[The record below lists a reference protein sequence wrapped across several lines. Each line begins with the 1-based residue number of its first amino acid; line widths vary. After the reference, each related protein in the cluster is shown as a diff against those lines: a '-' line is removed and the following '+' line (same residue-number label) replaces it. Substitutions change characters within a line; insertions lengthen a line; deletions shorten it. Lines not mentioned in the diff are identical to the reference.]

1 VPRLVGIETLA
12 GDLGHVDD
20 FLNPC
25 AEDPGD
31 TPAADCKI
39 HMGIDADHGIAAA
52 VAAAAAAADRGIAAV
67 AADAPVAAG
76 LFLVAAD
83 HDIAAAVAA
92 AGHGSRNPALTT
104 EDQ

>member
-1 VPRLVGIETLA
+1 VPHLAGTEILA
-12 GDLGHVDD
+12 GDLGHADD

-31 TPAADCKI
+31 IPAADCKI
-39 HMGIDADHGIAAA
+39 HTGIAPDHGMAAA
-52 VAAAAAAADRGIAAV
+52 VAAAADRGIAAV
-67 AADAPVAAG
+67 AAAPVAAG
-76 LFLVAAD
+76 LGMFAAD

>member
-1 VPRLVGIETLA
+1 VPHLAGTEVLA
-12 GDLGHVDD
+12 GDLGHADD

-31 TPAADCKI
+31 TPPADCKI
-39 HMGIDADHGIAAA
+39 HTRIDADHGMAAA
-52 VAAAAAAADRGIAAV
+52 AAAAAAADRGIAAV

-76 LFLVAAD
+76 LGMVAAD
-83 HDIAAAVAA
+83 HDIAAAVPA
-92 AGHGSRNPALTT
+92 AGHGSRNPALTE

>member
-1 VPRLVGIETLA
+1 VPHLAGTEVLA
-12 GDLGHVDD
+12 GDLGHADD

-39 HMGIDADHGIAAA
+39 HTGIAADHGMAAA
-52 VAAAAAAADRGIAAV
+52 VAAADDRSIAAV

-76 LFLVAAD
+76 LGMVAAD

-92 AGHGSRNPALTT
+92 AGHGSRNPALTE